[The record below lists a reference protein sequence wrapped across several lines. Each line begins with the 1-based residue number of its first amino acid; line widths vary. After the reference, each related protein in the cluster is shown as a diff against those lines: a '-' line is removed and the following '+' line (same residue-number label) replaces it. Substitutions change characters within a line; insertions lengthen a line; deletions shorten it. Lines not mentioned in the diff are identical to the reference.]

1 MAKFRFLLNSIMDD
15 SDSRVSISIVQYLSP
30 ANSGSCG
37 YCKRGRNKKKDTSVD
52 DNDEPSF
59 SLGVWGHELTVN
71 TYCDLCDRG
80 WRRSGKYLYKPI
92 MDKTCCPQ
100 YTIRLDV
107 HKFRLSR
114 THKRVLR
121 NMNTYLKYGKR
132 PDRLIP
138 DPTLDTSKSE
148 NSKKKLKPENQCL
161 QKLTVK
167 DNEPEQKNSEK
178 GVKKKEIRKQRAI
191 ERRLK
196 RGENIFE
203 YQRERR
209 LKEQARKRTIES
221 FVEDYVEGEW
231 AHKLEIRTVQ
241 KGSPEF
247 DRSMEESYNLF
258 CKYQKLVHD
267 DVNTSRKG
275 YEGFLISSPLTT
287 LPADRIQQPALG
299 SYHQQYL
306 LDGKIIAVGVVD
318 LLPRCLSSKYFYY
331 DPDFS
336 FLTLGT
342 YSALREI
349 AFTQELAKSRPS
361 LHYYYMG
368 YYLQDCAKM
377 RYKGKFKPSGLLCDK
392 TFKWMPLE
400 EAVEKI
406 IANNCKFTV
415 FYPDEPRPP
424 APGFNSIRCM
434 FRDRVIMYPKLREE
448 LTGIKLIEFDERM
461 AELIY
466 YMHKVIESV
475 VVFFPSLTVN
485 QLSEETE
492 TSSQSS
498 TEQN

>member
-1 MAKFRFLLNSIMDD
+1 MDD
-15 SDSRVSISIVQYLSP
+15 NDSRVSISIVQYLSP

-37 YCKRGRNKKKDTSVD
+37 YCKRGRNKKKDGTD
-52 DNDEPSF
+52 DTDEPSF
-59 SLGVWGHELTVN
+59 SLGVIAHFLT
-71 TYCDLCDRG
+71 CDDFGRLLDIG
-80 WRRSGKYLYKPI
+80 FNRSGKYLYKPI

-107 HKFRLSR
+107 HNFRLSR

-121 NMNTYLKYGKR
+121 NMHNFLKFGKH
-132 PDRLIP
+132 PEKTIY
-138 DPTLDTSKSE
+138 DPTLDSTISSKGKSKTE
-148 NSKKKLKPENQCL
+148 NADLK
-161 QKLTVK
+161 KLTVK
-167 DNEPEQKNSEK
+167 DEARPERSEK

-209 LKEQARKRTIES
+209 LKEQSRKRTIES
-221 FVEDYVEGEW
+221 FIEEYVEGEW

-247 DRSMEESYNLF
+247 DKSMEESYNLF

-267 DVNTSRKG
+267 DTNTSRKG

-287 LPADRIQQPALG
+287 LPSDRIQLPALG
-299 SYHQQYL
+299 SYHQQYI
-306 LDGKIIAVGVVD
+306 LDGKIIAVGVID
-318 LLPRCLSSKYFYY
+318 LLPRCLSSKYFFY
-331 DPDFS
+331 DPSYS
-336 FLTLGT
+336 FLTMGT

-349 AFTQELAKSRPS
+349 AFTQELSKTRPS

-368 YYLQDCAKM
+368 YYLQDCPKM
-377 RYKGKFKPSGLLCDK
+377 RYKGKFKPSDLLCDK

-406 IANNCKFTV
+406 ISNNSKFTV
-415 FYPDEPRPP
+415 FYPDDPRPA
-424 APGFNSIRCM
+424 APSFASIRCM

-448 LTGIKLIEFDERM
+448 LNGTKLIEFDERM
-461 AELIY
+461 NELRY

-485 QLSEETE
+485 QLADDDSATTEE
-492 TSSQSS
+492 SSQSS
-498 TEQN
+498 SRSSTAEH